1 MQVTVRLFGSLRE
14 ATGAKE
20 LAVSVDPGAR
30 VEELFALLARD
41 HGAFERLGA
50 KLRVAVN
57 QNVVGFEHALAEGD
71 EVAFLPPVSGGV
83 EPKRCWISD
92 QPLDAGAV
100 VNRVSGPDA
109 GGIVTFVGA
118 VRDASRGHAIRHL
131 EYEAYP
137 EMAERELEKI
147 CDEAAQQ
154 WGARVA
160 IAHRIGHLPIG
171 EIAVVVAAAA
181 KHRAEAFAACRYA
194 IDTLKVRVPIWK
206 KEFAESGEY
215 WVEDHA

>member
-20 LAVSVDPGAR
+20 LAVALSAGAR
-30 VEELFALLARD
+30 VADLFALLAAQ
-41 HGAFERLGA
+41 HKAFESLGA

-57 QNVVGFEHALAEGD
+57 QDVVGFECVLAEGD
-71 EVAFLPPVSGGV
+71 EVAFLPPVSGGA

-92 QPLDAGAV
+92 KPLDTGAV
-100 VNRVSGPDA
+100 VNRVLGADA
-109 GGIVTFVGA
+109 GGIVTFVGT

-160 IAHRIGHLPIG
+160 VAHRIGHLPIG

-181 KHRAEAFAACRYA
+181 KHRAEAFAACRYT

>member
-20 LAVSVDPGAR
+20 LAVSLDAGAR
-30 VEELFALLARD
+30 VEALFALLARENV
-41 HGAFERLGA
+41 AFEKLGP

-57 QNVVGFEHALAEGD
+57 QDVVGFEHQLAEGD

-92 QPLDAGAV
+92 RPLDAGAV
-100 VNRVSGPDA
+100 VNRVLGPDV
-109 GGIVTFVGA
+109 GGVVTFVGT
-118 VRDASRGHAIRHL
+118 VRDASRGHTIRHL

-147 CDEAAQQ
+147 CEEAAQQ

-160 IAHRIGHLPIG
+160 VAHRIGHLAIG

-181 KHRAEAFAACRYA
+181 KHRGEAFAACRYT

-206 KEFAESGEY
+206 KEFAEGGEY

>member
-20 LAVSVDPGAR
+20 IAVSLDAGAR
-30 VEELFALLARD
+30 ISDLFALLAAD
-41 HGAFERLGA
+41 HGAFEKLGA

-57 QNVVGFEHALAEGD
+57 QNVVAFEHPLADGD
-71 EVAFLPPVSGGV
+71 EIAFLPPVSGGA

-92 QPLDAGAV
+92 QPLDTGAV
-100 VNRVSGPDA
+100 VNRVLGPDA
-109 GGIVTFVGA
+109 GGIVTFVGT
-118 VRDASRGHAIRHL
+118 VRDTSRGHSIRHL

-137 EMAERELEKI
+137 EMAEREMEKI
-147 CDEAAQQ
+147 CDEAAEQ

-160 IAHRIGHLPIG
+160 VAHRVGHLPIG

-181 KHRAEAFAACRYA
+181 KHRAEAFAACRYT
-194 IDTLKVRVPIWK
+194 IDVLKQRVPIWK